1 MPLLGSATVGLKA
14 SLRAAMVFR
23 SKCVAMQPSPG
34 GRQPGQ
40 SGFQTGC
47 RSVSETVMSSSVA
60 PSKRWLV
67 RVFFFISLC
76 VITCG
81 VQAWGQAVQGKRPVR
96 PSLPQQILPRATTA
110 PDTSAP
116 AHGVSLRDN
125 RLGIDVQDTE
135 LLSIL
140 EDIASQGEID
150 LRHSDALPRKRLS
163 VQFADLPVVE
173 GLKRLFR
180 AAEVDS
186 YVLVTQTQ
194 GDAVRVQ
201 RILFFPTTASTG
213 QSSAGSRPQRQL
225 PAPVQPPQLPASDTE
240 AKEPQDTSDT
250 GAAASVFEDIKTN
263 TAARRLLSQLVHPNE
278 QVRERA
284 LERLV
289 RLVENDDKQA
299 ELLEF
304 LEPLMEGL
312 SSEDRT
318 ERDEARQEIR
328 KLLRR

>member
-1 MPLLGSATVGLKA
+1 M
-14 SLRAAMVFR
+14 
-23 SKCVAMQPSPG
+23 MQPSPG
-34 GRQPGQ
+34 GRPPGQ
-40 SGFQTGC
+40 GGLQTGG
-47 RSVSETVMSSSVA
+47 RSVRETVMSSSVA

-81 VQAWGQAVQGKRPVR
+81 VQAWGQALPGKRPAGQSPALQR
-96 PSLPQQILPRATTA
+96 APRATTA
-110 PDTSAP
+110 QDASAP
-116 AHGVSLRDN
+116 AHEVSLRDN
-125 RLGIDVQDTE
+125 RLDIDVQDAE

-180 AAEVDS
+180 AAEIDS
-186 YVLVTQTQ
+186 YVLVTQAQ

-213 QSSAGSRPQRQL
+213 QSLAPSRPERQL
-225 PAPVQPPQLPASDTE
+225 PASIPSPQLPESDSE
-240 AKEPQDTSDT
+240 EKEPQETSDT
-250 GAAASVFEDIKTN
+250 GAASVFDDIKTN

-312 SSEDRT
+312 SSEDRI

>member
-1 MPLLGSATVGLKA
+1 
-14 SLRAAMVFR
+14 
-23 SKCVAMQPSPG
+23 
-34 GRQPGQ
+34 
-40 SGFQTGC
+40 
-47 RSVSETVMSSSVA
+47 MSSSVA

-76 VITCG
+76 VITCS
-81 VQAWGQAVQGKRPVR
+81 VQAWGQALQGKRPVR
-96 PSLPQQILPRATTA
+96 QSLPALQSPPHASTA
-110 PDTSAP
+110 QDTSAP
-116 AHGVSLRDN
+116 ANGVSLRDN
-125 RLGIDVQDTE
+125 RLDIDVQDTE

-180 AAEVDS
+180 AAEIDS
-186 YVLVTQTQ
+186 YVLVTQAQ
-194 GDAVRVQ
+194 GDVVRVQ

-213 QSSAGSRPQRQL
+213 RSSERSRPERQL
-225 PAPVQPPQLPASDTE
+225 PASIEPPQLPE
-240 AKEPQDTSDT
+240 ANPEAAEPKDTSDT
-250 GAAASVFEDIKTN
+250 GETASVFDDIKTN

-289 RLVENDDKQA
+289 RLVEADDKQA

-312 SSEDRT
+312 SSEDRI

>member
-1 MPLLGSATVGLKA
+1 
-14 SLRAAMVFR
+14 
-23 SKCVAMQPSPG
+23 
-34 GRQPGQ
+34 
-40 SGFQTGC
+40 
-47 RSVSETVMSSSVA
+47 
-60 PSKRWLV
+60 V

-76 VITCG
+76 VIMCG
-81 VQAWGQAVQGKRPVR
+81 AQAWGQALQGKRSVMPSPALQR
-96 PSLPQQILPRATTA
+96 PPRATTA
-110 PDTSAP
+110 PDASAS
-116 AHGVSLRDN
+116 ADGVSLRDN

-140 EDIASQGEID
+140 EDIASQGDID
-150 LRHSDALPRKRLS
+150 VRHSDALPRKRLS

-180 AAEVDS
+180 AAEIDS
-186 YVLVTQTQ
+186 YVLVTQAQ
-194 GDAVRVQ
+194 GGAVRVQ
-201 RILFFPTTASTG
+201 RILFFPVTASTG
-213 QSSAGSRPQRQL
+213 QPSVQSRPERQL
-225 PAPVQPPQLPASDTE
+225 PTPIPPPQLPESDSE
-240 AKEPQDTSDT
+240 AKEPKETSDT
-250 GAAASVFEDIKTN
+250 GETGSVFEDIKTN

-304 LEPLMEGL
+304 LEPLMEDL

-328 KLLRR
+328 KLLSR

>member
-1 MPLLGSATVGLKA
+1 
-14 SLRAAMVFR
+14 
-23 SKCVAMQPSPG
+23 
-34 GRQPGQ
+34 
-40 SGFQTGC
+40 
-47 RSVSETVMSSSVA
+47 MSSRVA

-81 VQAWGQAVQGKRPVR
+81 VQAWGQALQGKRPVR
-96 PSLPQQILPRATTA
+96 QPALQLPPRATTA
-110 PDTSAP
+110 QDASAP
-116 AHGVSLRDN
+116 ANGISLRDN

-180 AAEVDS
+180 AAEIDS
-186 YVLVTQTQ
+186 YVLVTQAQ
-194 GDAVRVQ
+194 GNAVRVQ
-201 RILFFPTTASTG
+201 RILFFPTTANTS
-213 QSSAGSRPQRQL
+213 QSSARSRPERPL
-225 PAPVQPPQLPASDTE
+225 PAPIHPPQLPESDPE
-240 AKEPQDTSDT
+240 AKEPKETSDT
-250 GAAASVFEDIKTN
+250 GEAASVFEDIKTN

-328 KLLRR
+328 KLLSR

>member
-1 MPLLGSATVGLKA
+1 
-14 SLRAAMVFR
+14 
-23 SKCVAMQPSPG
+23 
-34 GRQPGQ
+34 
-40 SGFQTGC
+40 
-47 RSVSETVMSSSVA
+47 MSSRVA
-60 PSKRWLV
+60 LSKRGLV
-67 RVFFFISLC
+67 RAFFFISLC
-76 VITCG
+76 VITCS
-81 VQAWGQAVQGKRPVR
+81 VQAWGQALQGDRPVR
-96 PSLPQQILPRATTA
+96 PSPALQTPPRATTA
-110 PDTSAP
+110 QDASAP
-116 AHGVSLRDN
+116 ANGVSLRDN

-140 EDIASQGEID
+140 EDIAAQGEID

-186 YVLVTQTQ
+186 YVLVTQAQ

-201 RILFFPTTASTG
+201 RILFFPTTATAGQPSTRV
-213 QSSAGSRPQRQL
+213 RPARQL
-225 PAPVQPPQLPASDTE
+225 PAPSLPPQMPAPDQE
-240 AKEPQDTSDT
+240 AKELTETSDN
-250 GAAASVFEDIKTN
+250 GEAASVFDDIKTN

>member
-1 MPLLGSATVGLKA
+1 V
-14 SLRAAMVFR
+14 
-23 SKCVAMQPSPG
+23 Q
-34 GRQPGQ
+34 
-40 SGFQTGC
+40 
-47 RSVSETVMSSSVA
+47 
-60 PSKRWLV
+60 
-67 RVFFFISLC
+67 VFFFISLC

-81 VQAWGQAVQGKRPVR
+81 VQAWGQALQGNRPVR
-96 PSLPQQILPRATTA
+96 QLPALPIPPRATTA
-110 PDTSAP
+110 QDAFAP
-116 AHGVSLRDN
+116 ANGISLRDN

-186 YVLVTQTQ
+186 YVLVTQAQ

-201 RILFFPTTASTG
+201 RILFFPTTAKAG
-213 QSSAGSRPQRQL
+213 QPSERSRPERQL
-225 PAPVQPPQLPASDTE
+225 PAPVPPPQLPESEPE
-240 AKEPQDTSDT
+240 AKEPKETPDNSE
-250 GAAASVFEDIKTN
+250 AASVFEDIKTN

-289 RLVENDDKQA
+289 RLVETDDKQA

-328 KLLRR
+328 KLLSR